1 MKKLKVILYLFIVN
15 LFLFSFVVILIES
28 AFRFAGIPFKA
39 GYIPNENSFALFD
52 PDLGWSYMPNK
63 STIHEAGDGKIKV
76 PVSFDDN
83 GIRVQSADIRLD
95 SNQPSVLFIG
105 GSFTM
110 GHGLSYEESFV
121 GKFNAF
127 DEVPYQTVNLGVQGY
142 ERNGN
147 YDRRMLIPTAKF
159 LGTKPKFALD
169 DNDDL
174 YLQKRPLLYEDY
186 VHSYLF
192 DFLKMRIGS
201 LLGTFPPYPEKL
213 TKKIILKM
221 KHYSNKHE
229 AHFIVLNWRWSTDDY
244 DLDLTDIGI
253 DVIDTLDRAPEEW
266 MNMVLLGGIHP
277 DADAGE
283 HATRILFDYLMANNL
298 I

>member
-142 ERNGN
+142 GTDQAFLALKRHLPMFNAKIIIYTFIEDHIKRNGN

-174 YLQKRPLLYEDY
+174 YLENR
-186 VHSYLF
+186 
-192 DFLKMRIGS
+192 
-201 LLGTFPPYPEKL
+201 L
-213 TKKIILKM
+213 TVGNLSTI
-221 KHYSNKHE
+221 SGEVNKE
-229 AHFIVLNWRWSTDDY
+229 NNSKNE
-244 DLDLTDIGI
+244 
-253 DVIDTLDRAPEEW
+253 TLQQQ
-266 MNMVLLGGIHP
+266 
-277 DADAGE
+277 
-283 HATRILFDYLMANNL
+283 T
-298 I
+298 